1 MSNDHPHD
9 KKDSEDLV
17 TLMPG
22 SSVIDIGELRRA
34 QNREDFDE
42 TDLDQ
47 EARMMIEEFESDPE
61 MKKDVLESFNPGES
75 DENLDRIAEAVTVQE
90 QEDIIKMEALS
101 IEVAGELQ
109 ALNDLFIAEDRI
121 LEDENLRKELLG
133 DDSSDDEVLSE
144 DMSEEDAAL
153 RAALPKADG
162 NGNYDLDDLASC
174 IDTLLFYSDKPISL
188 KKIKDMLEMSDA
200 ADEPILQAIE
210 NLKTTFQSSNRGFE
224 IAEIAGGYQFR
235 TKSSKAPLLR
245 KLAKVQVQR
254 LSRGAMETL
263 TICAYKQPCTKDD
276 IDSVRGVDSSH
287 FIRTLLDRKLIE
299 VSGRSEA
306 PGRPMIYS
314 TTDTFLEVFGL
325 MALTGLP
332 PLREIEA
339 MVPQMAATEEGG
351 EDPRVLQMR
360 KMVGQMKT
368 EANHLDY
375 DSKEDERI
383 LQDIRDRVK
392 SIDISTPY
400 LERQKQ
406 LAAEGITGEDAEI
419 ILAKEFGFDT
429 ATSGGEPIEN
439 DTPSELPLQDQSE
452 EQLSLEELEQIAK
465 LNAGRSL
472 DSEIKSE

>member
-1 MSNDHPHD
+1 
-9 KKDSEDLV
+9 
-17 TLMPG
+17 
-22 SSVIDIGELRRA
+22 
-34 QNREDFDE
+34 
-42 TDLDQ
+42 
-47 EARMMIEEFESDPE
+47 
-61 MKKDVLESFNPGES
+61 
-75 DENLDRIAEAVTVQE
+75 
-90 QEDIIKMEALS
+90 
-101 IEVAGELQ
+101 
-109 ALNDLFIAEDRI
+109 
-121 LEDENLRKELLG
+121 
-133 DDSSDDEVLSE
+133 
-144 DMSEEDAAL
+144 
-153 RAALPKADG
+153 
-162 NGNYDLDDLASC
+162 
-174 IDTLLFYSDKPISL
+174 
-188 KKIKDMLEMSDA
+188 
-200 ADEPILQAIE
+200 
-210 NLKTTFQSSNRGFE
+210 
-224 IAEIAGGYQFR
+224 
-235 TKSSKAPLLR
+235 
-245 KLAKVQVQR
+245 
-254 LSRGAMETL
+254 METL

-339 MVPQMAATEEGG
+339 MVPQMAATEEGA

-429 ATSGGEPIEN
+429 ATSGGEPIESS
-439 DTPSELPLQDQSE
+439 TPSELKLQDQSE
-452 EQLSLEELEQIAK
+452 EQLSLEEIEQIAK
-465 LNAGRSL
+465 LNAVRSL
-472 DSEIKSE
+472 DSEIKPE